1 MHSANTTTK
10 VVTDEQGTKTFGAG
24 MFQKTAGV
32 RNGKGLMF
40 CLHLIDQISAESQT
54 LYTRESQTHVGFTI
68 LLSDLIDGMVCG
80 NDLLLAYP

>member
-1 MHSANTTTK
+1 MICIIPLL
-10 VVTDEQGTKTFGAG
+10 VPGTVCVSVQF
-24 MFQKTAGV
+24 
-32 RNGKGLMF
+32 
-40 CLHLIDQISAESQT
+40 HLIDQISAESQT